1 MDMAITPVQMVAT
14 LVGFSEVSKGSV
26 MPCAFSVAKLS
37 SSEPGNSA
45 TTIAKMM
52 KAPAASTTVCIRSV
66 QITAEMPPSRV

>member
-14 LVGFSEVSKGSV
+14 LEGSREWTKGSV
-26 MPCAFSVAKLS
+26 RPCAFSAAKVS
-37 SSEPGNSA
+37 SREPGSSA

-52 KAPAASTTVCIRSV
+52 KAPTNSTAVCIRSV